1 MAKTLSEDLRTRVI
15 AAAEAGMSR
24 RAAAQRFGVAVAS
37 AVRWMHEWR
46 TTGAFSAKSKGGD
59 QRSHRI
65 EAHRAVILA
74 AIDTQVDITLVELAE
89 LLRRDHRVSFAPST
103 IWRFLAVTRSPSK
116 KRRAP
121 ASRRDQTSP
130 RGAGHGSTVSLIS
143 IRSTWSSSTK
153 PVLQRKWRAC
163 EAARN
168 VASVVARPFR
178 TATGRQRPSPARCGC
193 AV

>member
-1 MAKTLSEDLRTRVI
+1 MAKTVSEDLRTRVTV
-15 AAAEAGMSR
+15 AVEAGMSR
-24 RAAAQRFGVAVAS
+24 RAAAERFGVAVAS
-37 AVRWMHEWR
+37 AIRWVHEWR

-65 EAHRAVILA
+65 EAHRTVILA
-74 AIDTQVDITLVELAE
+74 AIDAQVDITLVELAE

-103 IWRFLAVTRSPSK
+103 IWRFLDRHAITKK
-116 KRRAP
+116 KRRTP

-130 RGAGHGSTVSLIS
+130 RGAGHGSTASLIS

-163 EAARN
+163 EVAPN

-178 TATGRQRPSPARCGC
+178 MATGRPRPLPARCGC
-193 AV
+193 TV